1 MVVQLVHKKIYKTF
15 KKKFAERISTI
26 VQGYPSKEETE
37 IGALISKD
45 HFDRVSKYVEAGV
58 NEGGKILLGGEPN
71 KKLQGHYFLP
81 TLIEISSREN
91 ILFKEEVFG
100 PVVAIIPFE
109 EESEAVSLANDTSY
123 GLAGGIWT
131 QDISRAIRVAKE
143 INSGYLWINTYG
155 GIIPE
160 TPYGGFKQSGV
171 GKELGSEGLD
181 EYLRVKNI
189 SIFTGDSLPRWYGKK

>member
-1 MVVQLVHKKIYKTF
+1 M
-15 KKKFAERISTI
+15 
-26 VQGYPSKEETE
+26 
-37 IGALISKD
+37 
-45 HFDRVSKYVEAGV
+45 
-58 NEGGKILLGGEPN
+58 GGEPN

-81 TLIEISSREN
+81 TLIEISSRDN

-109 EESEAVSLANDTSY
+109 EESEAISLANDTSY
-123 GLAGGIWT
+123 CLAGGIWT

-143 INSGYLWINTYG
+143 IDSGYLWINTYG

-171 GKELGSEGLD
+171 GKELGLEGLD
-181 EYLRVKNI
+181 EYLRIKNI
-189 SIFTGDSLPRWYGKK
+189 SIFTGDSLPQWYGKK